1 MSQLGRAAVPS
12 AAGNIFV
19 FGVVAVV
26 GAFAV
31 AQGLTSVSFSYTMG
45 AIAALI
51 LFALAF
57 VRTDFGIYVV
67 IFSMLLS
74 PQFGSKGAGVGAG
87 RGVTLRT
94 EDFVLIVIGLSWLA
108 KTAVNKELNL
118 IARTPLNW
126 PILVYVTANLSATLL
141 GYMTGSVASMSG
153 YFYVLKYVEYFVIYY
168 MAVNNLR
175 DREHAWRLLGAAFI
189 TAAIVSVVGLAQV
202 PSGERV
208 SAPFE
213 GEIGEPNTF
222 GGYLLFMMAIVAGI
236 AIETENLRRRA
247 LCLGLL
253 ALMAVPFF
261 FTLSR
266 ASYLGVIPAFLV
278 VARFTTRRRFITG
291 LMLFGL
297 VCSPILIYVAPKS
310 VKNRVTYTFQE
321 EKGAET
327 VRVGKVAFDPS
338 TSARLVSFKVALE
351 GFAQRPIFGWGVT
364 GFGFMDAQ
372 YARVLAETG
381 LVGLAAFL
389 WLCWSVWRHA
399 KEAHATRGDPEE
411 RGLVLGFLAGFVGLL
426 VHAFGSNTFTIV
438 RIMEPFWLVTGI
450 VMMIPVLEARAR
462 AVAAAAAAA
471 RAAAPKKERTGV
483 RS

>member
-1 MSQLGRAAVPS
+1 MFVLGA
-12 AAGNIFV
+12 
-19 FGVVAVV
+19 VAVV
-26 GAFAV
+26 GSFTV
-31 AQGLTSVSFSYTMG
+31 AQGLTNVSFNYTMG
-45 AIAALI
+45 AVAALI

-74 PQFGSKGAGVGAG
+74 PQFGNKGAGVGAG

-94 EDFVLIVIGLSWLA
+94 EDFVLMVIGLSWLA

-118 IARTPLNW
+118 VARTPLNW
-126 PILVYVTANLSATLL
+126 PILTYVAANLGATLL
-141 GYMTGSVASMSG
+141 GNMMGSVTSMSG

-175 DREHAWRLLGAAFI
+175 DREHAWRLVGAAFI
-189 TAAIVSVVGLAQV
+189 TAAIVSVIGLAQV

-222 GGYLLFMMAIVAGI
+222 GGYLLFMMAIAAGV

-247 LCLGLL
+247 QCLILL
-253 ALMAVPFF
+253 GLMAVPFF

-278 VARFTTRRRFITG
+278 LARFTTRRRFMIG
-291 LMLFGL
+291 LILFGL
-297 VCSPILIYVAPKS
+297 VASPAVIFVAPKS
-310 VKNRVTYTFQE
+310 VKARVTYTFQE
-321 EKGAET
+321 EKGSDT

-338 TSARLVSFKVALE
+338 TSARLISFKAALE
-351 GFAQRPIFGWGVT
+351 GFARRPIFGWGVT

-372 YARVLAETG
+372 YARVLVETG

-389 WLCWSVWRHA
+389 VLVRAVLKSSTSAFR
-399 KEAHATRGDPEE
+399 ELREPEDRG
-411 RGLVLGFLAGFVGLL
+411 VALGFLAGTVGLL
-426 VHAFGSNTFTIV
+426 VHAIGSNTFIIV

-450 VMMIPVLEARAR
+450 VMMIPALEAKER
-462 AVAAAAAAA
+462 AAAAAAQ
-471 RAAAPKKERTGV
+471 AAAFSLPTKERAGA
-483 RS
+483 RP